1 MKRVEWIAV
10 IALLSGAIGCGDDD
24 VTPTVDGGPRED
36 TGMVEMDADVP
47 DGPGTD
53 AMVEDPRVVA
63 CRATLAAR
71 ATAVAGE
78 LPFSADDASEMVREG
93 GNQALEA
100 DYAGHYRD
108 DLATHPGCVPRD
120 AYDGNVEFLI
130 TDNEATVAP
139 GAPASIAGYP
149 CAAKEYTQA
158 AEDTDKPIVILVHG
172 NSASVSTFE
181 EYGNAARAGSTIT
194 QAGSGF
200 SFTVDET
207 TREQLATRLV
217 EEGYRVIAFDARTDL
232 VASLDDFDADSG
244 TGNAF
249 RNIDH
254 GWAVPMLQA
263 LVRAVMVENPT
274 RKVSL
279 VGHSLG
285 VTVIRDALR
294 RLYLE
299 HREGEAGAVN
309 PFAQTQDVI
318 LLSGA
323 NHGVNAGQL
332 LCDTFDHMRGTV
344 GCEMGD
350 RTAFAPTYFTRPLN
364 GPSDYFGA
372 PCADGSFAY
381 GMSDQCDGNAVH
393 YTTVTMR
400 DIAEGMLQDEFISEA
415 SSQIDLES
423 CVDNELIE
431 LSDYDASGYFFSSLP
446 GLFANH
452 FGSVR
457 SDAGIALVLEKLA
470 D

>member
-1 MKRVEWIAV
+1 MKRVEWVAV
-10 IALLSGAIGCGDDD
+10 IALLGAIGCGDDD
-24 VTPTVDGGPRED
+24 GTTPPVDGGPVD
-36 TGMVEMDADVP
+36 TGVVADADTP
-47 DGPGTD
+47 DAPDVDGGET
-53 AMVEDPRVVA
+53 EDPRVVA
-63 CRATLAAR
+63 CRATLEAR
-71 ATAVAGE
+71 ATAVAGM
-78 LPFSADDASEMVREG
+78 LPWAATDATEMVREG

-100 DYAGHYRD
+100 DYAGRYRD

-130 TDNEATVAP
+130 SDNEATVAA
-139 GAPASIAGYP
+139 GAPASIPGYP

-158 AEDTDKPIVILVHG
+158 SEDTDKPIVILVHG
-172 NSASVSTFE
+172 NSASVSTYE
-181 EYGNAARAGSTIT
+181 EYGVAARAGSTIT

-200 SFTVDET
+200 MFNIDATV
-207 TREQLATRLV
+207 REQLATKLV
-217 EEGYRVIAFDARTDL
+217 DAGYRVIGFDARTDL
-232 VASLDDFDADSG
+232 VASLEDFDADSS

-263 LVRAVMVENPT
+263 LIKAVMAQNPT

-285 VTVIRDALR
+285 VTVIRDAIR
-294 RLYLE
+294 RNWNE
-299 HREGEAGAVN
+299 SVAGEEGAIN
-309 PFAQTQDVI
+309 PFPQLQDVI

-323 NHGVNAGQL
+323 SHGVTSGQV
-332 LCDTFDHMRGTV
+332 LCDAFAHMRGTV

-350 RTAFAPTYFTRPLN
+350 RAAFAPTYFSRPLN
-364 GPSDYFGA
+364 GPSDYYGA
-372 PCADGSFAY
+372 PCADGDFAY
-381 GMSDQCDGNAVH
+381 GQTDQCGGNAVH

-415 SSQIDLES
+415 SSQIDLEG
-423 CVDNELIE
+423 CVENELIE
-431 LSDYDASGYFFSSLP
+431 LSDYDASGYFFTALP

-457 SDAGIALVLEKLA
+457 SDAGMTLILEKLA

>member
-1 MKRVEWIAV
+1 
-10 IALLSGAIGCGDDD
+10 
-24 VTPTVDGGPRED
+24 
-36 TGMVEMDADVP
+36 
-47 DGPGTD
+47 
-53 AMVEDPRVVA
+53 
-63 CRATLAAR
+63 
-71 ATAVAGE
+71 
-78 LPFSADDASEMVREG
+78 MVREG
-93 GNQALEA
+93 GDQALEA
-100 DYAGHYRD
+100 DYAGRYRD

-120 AYDGNVEFLI
+120 EYDGNVEFLI
-130 TDNEATVAP
+130 SDNEATVTP
-139 GAPASIAGYP
+139 GVPADIDGYP

-181 EYGNAARAGSTIT
+181 EYGNAARAGSTLT

-200 SFTVDET
+200 SFTVDAT

-232 VASLDDFDADSG
+232 VASLDDFDADSS

-254 GWAVPMLQA
+254 GWAVPMLQG
-263 LVRAVMVENPT
+263 LVKAVMLENPT

-299 HREGEAGAVN
+299 HRAGEEGAVN

-323 NHGVNAGQL
+323 NHGVNAGQV

-350 RTAFAPTYFTRPLN
+350 RTAFAPTYFSRPLN
-364 GPSDYFGA
+364 GPSDYYGA

-381 GMSDQCDGNAVH
+381 GMTDQCGGNAVH

-431 LSDYDASGYFFSSLP
+431 LSDYDASGYFFTALP